1 MPAAMPSAG
10 SEADAPPTGTLRS
23 AVRAL
28 PLPSMRLLILVLIVL
43 LAALQ
48 YRLWVGPGSRA
59 DLHGLHLEIVAQK
72 AELERLRTRNQEL
85 QAEVEDLRSGE
96 AALEERAR
104 DELGMIKGG
113 EAFIQVIERSPLP
126 AVPAP
131 PDTEP
136 ATPAPRH
143 RKSSPAAPKPTAPK
157 KEPPVRE
164 ERQ

>member
-1 MPAAMPSAG
+1 MPAAMPFAG
-10 SEADAPPTGTLRS
+10 SEAGAPPTGTLRS
-23 AVRAL
+23 AVRAP
-28 PLPSMRLLILVLIVL
+28 PLSSMRLLIVVLIVL

-59 DLHGLHLEIVAQK
+59 DLHGLQHEIVAQR

-85 QAEVEDLRSGE
+85 QAEVEDLRTGE

-113 EAFIQVIERSPLP
+113 EAFIQVIERSQEP
-126 AVPAP
+126 AAPAP

-143 RKSSPAAPKPTAPK
+143 KQNSPAAPK
-157 KEPPVRE
+157 KEQSVRE
-164 ERQ
+164 RHE